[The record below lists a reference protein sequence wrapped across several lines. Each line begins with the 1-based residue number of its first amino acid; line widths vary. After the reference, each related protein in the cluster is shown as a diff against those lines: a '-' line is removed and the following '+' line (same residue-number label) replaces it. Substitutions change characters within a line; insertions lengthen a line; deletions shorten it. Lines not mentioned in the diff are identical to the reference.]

1 MKTSLL
7 TMSVAFSVTQAISV
21 AGIEGRVSLRGI
33 PPPEIPIVM
42 SPDCAS
48 AQQQKPTTR
57 HYVVSSNSGL
67 ANVFVVVRSGLE
79 GKTFPA
85 PTNVVTMDCVAC
97 QTQPYVAAVQT
108 GQPFRFQNDSSFQEN
123 LHFTSRLNREG
134 NYALPS
140 GAAHNRVF
148 DTPEDF
154 IRIKGDAHPWFF
166 GYISVVGHPFF
177 AVTGTDGKF
186 KLPDGLPD
194 GRYIVE
200 AKHLK
205 AGSAKVEVLVQNGR
219 AAPIEFFLN
228 VAAK

>member
-1 MKTSLL
+1 MKTLPL
-7 TMSVAFSVTQAISV
+7 AMSVAFLVTHATPVS
-21 AGIEGRVSLRGI
+21 GIEGRVILRGI

-48 AQQQKPTTR
+48 AQKQKPTTR
-57 HYVVSSNSGL
+57 HYVVNSNSGL
-67 ANVFVVVRSGLE
+67 ANVFVVIRSGLE

-85 PTNVVTMDCVAC
+85 PTNVVTMECVAC

-108 GQPFRFQNDSSFQEN
+108 GQPFRFRNDSTFLEN
-123 LHFTSRLNREG
+123 LHFTGRLNREG

-140 GAAHNRVF
+140 GTAINRVF

-166 GYISVVGHPFF
+166 GYISVVAHPFF
-177 AVTGTDGKF
+177 AVTGSDGKF

-194 GRYIVE
+194 GRYIV
-200 AKHLK
+200 
-205 AGSAKVEVLVQNGR
+205 
-219 AAPIEFFLN
+219 
-228 VAAK
+228 

>member
-1 MKTSLL
+1 
-7 TMSVAFSVTQAISV
+7 
-21 AGIEGRVSLRGI
+21 
-33 PPPEIPIVM
+33 M

-48 AQQQKPTTR
+48 AQPHKPTTR
-57 HYVVSSNSGL
+57 HYVVSNDGGL

-79 GKTFPA
+79 GRTFPA
-85 PTNVVTMDCVAC
+85 STNVITMDCVTC

-108 GQPFRFQNDSSFQEN
+108 GQPFRFQNDSTFQEN
-123 LHFTSRLNREG
+123 LHFTSKLNQEG

-140 GAAHNRVF
+140 GATHNRVF

-154 IRIKGDAHPWFF
+154 IRIKGDTHPWFF
-166 GYISVVGHPFF
+166 GYVCVVGHPFF
-177 AVTGTDGKF
+177 AVTGPNGKF

-205 AGSAKVEVLVQNGR
+205 AGSAKTEVLVQNGR
-219 AAPIEFFLN
+219 APLLELTLN
-228 VAAK
+228 VPVK